1 MRGLGR
7 RRGGVWHRAWTSFP
21 NEHSGTRGL
30 LFQLQHVLGKGVDLG
45 VEFIDLPFQREHFA
59 WRRRRLRC
67 LAEYSGN
74 REKKKRAESERLH
87 SKKSDI
93 CERDWQARKPLE
105 DLA

>member
-7 RRGGVWHRAWTSFP
+7 RRGGVWDRAWTRFP
-21 NEHSGTRGL
+21 NEHSGTRDL
-30 LFQLQHVLGKGVDLG
+30 LFHLQNVLGKGVDLG

-67 LAEYSGN
+67 LGECSGKW
-74 REKKKRAESERLH
+74 EKKKRAESERLH

-93 CERDWQARKPLE
+93 WERDWQARKPLE
-105 DLA
+105 DLD